1 MSRMRV
7 ESSSACWT
15 QLQYRTNVSQRFLA
29 LLLGIAIG
37 FGLAFSVF
45 RLRAPAER
53 PEQSQNG
60 DWDTAL
66 LEKSG
71 RAMERIAELEGE
83 RDQLASAVD
92 ALSRRVAAQ
101 IPKGSSTSAPP
112 SPSSQRVH
120 RVPDASA
127 ALEPMRAF
135 LRESAVSRVEKL
147 RERLELT
154 PDQADQIQAI
164 LERPLNRLNK
174 ESQIET
180 TVEETSRQGQK
191 LNSLDQAILDLLT
204 PEQKTAYAD
213 LQVEE
218 RRKTA
223 QTLAT
228 TEVALLD
235 QQLGL
240 SEDQRQ
246 QALLVL
252 TEEGERWLRPSKPG
266 SKHSKEEA
274 FRESQERKT
283 EALSGV
289 LTPEQLRS
297 YRSLQELQS
306 ALMKRNPRGKRATN
320 DSKASQP

>member
-1 MSRMRV
+1 M
-7 ESSSACWT
+7 
-15 QLQYRTNVSQRFLA
+15 SQRFLV
-29 LLLGIAIG
+29 LLLGIVIG

-53 PEQSQNG
+53 PEPSQNG
-60 DWDTAL
+60 DGDTAL
-66 LEKSG
+66 LEKLE
-71 RAMERIAELEGE
+71 RATNRIAELEGE

-101 IPKGSSTSAPP
+101 IPKGSSASAPP
-112 SPSSQRVH
+112 APSAQKVR

-135 LRESAVSRVEKL
+135 LRESAVSRVKEL
-147 RERLELT
+147 RERLQLT

-164 LERPLNRLNK
+164 LERPLNLLNK
-174 ESQIET
+174 ASRVET
-180 TVEETSRQGQK
+180 AAEETSPPAQE
-191 LNSLDQAILDLLT
+191 LTPMDQAILDLLT

-246 QALLVL
+246 QALLAL
-252 TEEGERWLRPSKPG
+252 TEEGERWLRPSEPG
-266 SKHSKEEA
+266 SKRSKEEA
-274 FRESQERKT
+274 FRESQERKA

-289 LTPEQLRS
+289 LTPEQLRR
-297 YRSLQELQS
+297 YQSLQELQS
-306 ALMKRNPRGKRATN
+306 ALMKRNPREIRADK
-320 DSKASQP
+320 DSKASPP